1 VAFAELILLNV
12 DEVLFKVPPACLTRW
27 AIPDM
32 VGRINPKDSANGLS
46 FLLWFPTKRPEG
58 MKRAREQN
66 PFPTVFRRRGRG
78 TDMSRATPTWRK
90 VMAQPGRFTLQALKA
105 FQKNQGLLLSG
116 ALAYY
121 ILLSVIPL
129 FTFLLLMLSY
139 LVDEAALMA
148 TLRRYIGLIIPG
160 NSAAVLE
167 QVRSI
172 LEHRDVAG
180 WVVLGA
186 MLFFSS
192 LAFSVLESAMSIIF
206 VHRVRH
212 KPRPLIVSLLL
223 PYLYILMLGVGF
235 LVMTVIASLLQS
247 MSDDRL
253 VLLGR
258 GWSLDRLSV
267 VLLYL
272 AGVVGL
278 ILVLTSI
285 YLVMPPRGRI
295 SPRHALFGG
304 VAVGLLWEATRHILL
319 WYFSTLSVVGVVYG
333 SLATTIIGLLSLE
346 IASILLLLGA
356 QVIAEYERLQDGDTA
371 ASAELKTDVARAE
384 VR

>member
-1 VAFAELILLNV
+1 VNGILARPFLGAEKGDPHASDAHL
-12 DEVLFKVPPACLTRW
+12 AQGQGSTR
-27 AIPDM
+27 
-32 VGRINPKDSANGLS
+32 
-46 FLLWFPTKRPEG
+46 
-58 MKRAREQN
+58 
-66 PFPTVFRRRGRG
+66 
-78 TDMSRATPTWRK
+78 
-90 VMAQPGRFTLQALKA
+90 RFTAQVLKA

-129 FTFLLLMLSY
+129 FTLLLLVLSH
-139 LVDEAALMA
+139 LFDQAALMA

-160 NSAAVLE
+160 GSDAVLE
-167 QVRSI
+167 QVRNI
-172 LEHRDVAG
+172 LEHREVAG

-212 KPRPLIVSLLL
+212 KPRLLIVSLLL

-247 MSDDRL
+247 MSNDQL

-258 GWSLDRLSV
+258 GWSLDRLAV
-267 VLLYL
+267 MLLYL
-272 AGVVGL
+272 TGVAGL
-278 ILVLTSI
+278 ILMLTSI
-285 YLVMPPRGRI
+285 YLVIPPRGRI
-295 SPRHALFGG
+295 LPRHALVGG
-304 VAVGLLWEATRHILL
+304 VAVGLLWEATRHVLL

-333 SLATTIIGLLSLE
+333 SLATTIVGLLSLE
-346 IASILLLLGA
+346 IASIMLLLGA
-356 QVIAEYERLQDGDTA
+356 QVIAEYERLQDGDTTA
-371 ASAELKTDVARAE
+371 PRA
-384 VR
+384 

>member
-1 VAFAELILLNV
+1 MNQ
-12 DEVLFKVPPACLTRW
+12 PA
-27 AIPDM
+27 
-32 VGRINPKDSANGLS
+32 N
-46 FLLWFPTKRPEG
+46 
-58 MKRAREQN
+58 
-66 PFPTVFRRRGRG
+66 
-78 TDMSRATPTWRK
+78 
-90 VMAQPGRFTLQALKA
+90 FTLQVVKA

-121 ILLSVIPL
+121 TLLSVIPL
-129 FTFLLLMLSY
+129 FTFLLLMLSHV
-139 LVDEAALMA
+139 VDEAALMG

-160 NSAAVLE
+160 DSAAVLE
-167 QVRSI
+167 QVRNI
-172 LEHRDVAG
+172 LEHREVAG

-206 VHRVRH
+206 VHRVRQ
-212 KPRPLIVSLLL
+212 KPRPLLVSLLL
-223 PYLYILMLGVGF
+223 PYVYILLLGAGF

-247 MSDDRL
+247 MSDDQL

-272 AGVVGL
+272 VGFAGLV
-278 ILVLTSI
+278 LVLTSI
-285 YLVMPPRGRI
+285 YLVMPPKGRI
-295 SPRHALFGG
+295 APRHALIGG
-304 VAVGLLWEATRHILL
+304 VVVGLLWEATRHILL

-346 IASILLLLGA
+346 IASIILLLGA
-356 QVIAEYERLQDGDTA
+356 QVIAEYERLEDGDTA
-371 ASAELKTDVARAE
+371 PPGELKTEATRAE
-384 VR
+384 VK

>member
-1 VAFAELILLNV
+1 MPL
-12 DEVLFKVPPACLTRW
+12 PRPAWQR
-27 AIPDM
+27 
-32 VGRINPKDSANGLS
+32 
-46 FLLWFPTKRPEG
+46 
-58 MKRAREQN
+58 
-66 PFPTVFRRRGRG
+66 
-78 TDMSRATPTWRK
+78 
-90 VMAQPGRFTLQALKA
+90 VMTQPGGFTLQVLKA

-129 FTFLLLMLSY
+129 FTFLLLMLSHV
-139 LVDEAALMA
+139 VDEAALLV
-148 TLRRYIGLIIPG
+148 TLRRYIGLIVPG
-160 NSAAVLE
+160 DSAAVLE
-167 QVRSI
+167 QVRHI
-172 LEHRDVAG
+172 LEHREVAS
-180 WVVLGA
+180 WFVLGA

-212 KPRPLIVSLLL
+212 KPRPLLVSLLL
-223 PYLYILMLGVGF
+223 PYVYIFFLGAGF

-247 MSDDRL
+247 MSDDQL

-258 GWSLDRLSV
+258 GWSLDKVSV

-272 AGVVGL
+272 MGVAGL
-278 ILVLTSI
+278 ILVLASI

-295 SPRHALFGG
+295 SPSHALIGG
-304 VAVGLLWEATRHILL
+304 LCVGLLWEATRHVLL

-346 IASILLLLGA
+346 IASIMLLLGA
-356 QVIAEYERLQDGDTA
+356 QVIAEYERLEDGDMA
-371 ASAELKTDVARAE
+371 PPGELKTEPACIEAK
-384 VR
+384 

>member
-1 VAFAELILLNV
+1 M
-12 DEVLFKVPPACLTRW
+12 P
-27 AIPDM
+27 
-32 VGRINPKDSANGLS
+32 
-46 FLLWFPTKRPEG
+46 RP
-58 MKRAREQN
+58 
-66 PFPTVFRRRGRG
+66 
-78 TDMSRATPTWRK
+78 TPTWRK
-90 VMAQPGRFTLQALKA
+90 VMAQPGQFTVQVLKA

-129 FTFLLLMLSY
+129 FTFLLLILSHV
-139 LVDEAALMA
+139 VDEAALMA

-160 NSAAVLE
+160 DSTAVLD
-167 QVRSI
+167 QVRNV
-172 LEHRDVAG
+172 LEHREVAG

-206 VHRVRH
+206 IHRVRH
-212 KPRPLIVSLLL
+212 KPRPLLVSLLM
-223 PYLYILMLGVGF
+223 PYVYIVLLGAGF

-247 MSDDRL
+247 MSDDQP

-272 AGVVGL
+272 VGVAGLV
-278 ILVLTSI
+278 LVLTSI

-295 SPRHALFGG
+295 APRHALIGG
-304 VAVGLLWEATRHILL
+304 AVVGLLWEATRHILL

-346 IASILLLLGA
+346 IASIILLLGA
-356 QVIAEYERLQDGDTA
+356 QVIAEYERLEDGDADQPGELTTDVVR
-371 ASAELKTDVARAE
+371 AELK
-384 VR
+384 